1 MAIEII
7 NGFKCKT
14 CTDVDY
20 AKKHIDPAHPKD
32 GPYGV
37 NKPEEPLV
45 TARKEKRSPVEFAGA
60 LSALNGVIEPTRD
73 ARQRVPEPG
82 ARADRSI

>member
-7 NGFKCKT
+7 NGFKCKN

-37 NKPEEPLV
+37 NKPEDPLEK
-45 TARKEKRSPVEFAGA
+45 ARKDKNSPVEFAGA

-73 ARQRVPEPG
+73 PRLRVPEPG
-82 ARADRSI
+82 AKADRSI

>member
-7 NGFKCKT
+7 NGFKCKD

-37 NKPEEPLV
+37 NKVDDPLEKARRE
-45 TARKEKRSPVEFAGA
+45 TASPVEFGGA
-60 LSALNGVIEPTRD
+60 LVAMKGVIEPTRD
-73 ARQRVPEPG
+73 PRLRVAEPG
-82 ARADRSI
+82 AKADRSV